1 MIEKYYTIERFIDSA
16 SINQIS
22 YDKLSLFE
30 KIEDENSYFL
40 IYNVLNDYYD
50 EIIDMSSW
58 LVLTD
63 EEYQKYR
70 FKPKLLAHRLYG
82 DPEIYFML
90 MFLNNVCN
98 VKEFDFKRLRILRPN
113 ELNSVVSKIYNS
125 NAELITS
132 KKGYNL

>member
-30 KIEDENSYFL
+30 KIEDEDSYFL
-40 IYNVLNDYYD
+40 VYNVLNDYYD

-63 EEYQKYR
+63 EEYKKYR